1 MMKINIFFEEI
12 QEVAIYFR
20 YYDENNYYV
29 IKMNVPKQKKIE
41 IYKKVAGFES
51 LIGIFL
57 KKTPTTSPSSR

>member
-51 LIGIFL
+51 LIGTLL
-57 KKTPTTSPSSR
+57 KKTPTTSRSSR